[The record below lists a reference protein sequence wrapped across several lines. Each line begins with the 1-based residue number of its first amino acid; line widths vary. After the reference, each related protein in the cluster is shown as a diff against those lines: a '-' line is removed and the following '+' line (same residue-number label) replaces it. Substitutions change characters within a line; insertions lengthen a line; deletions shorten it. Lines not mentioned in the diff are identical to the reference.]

1 MSPTFSLKI
10 IIQNYGISK
19 GLCKVCKPKLTR
31 KPGIKDLITVYVYV
45 TDFFIKNNYPSL
57 DFLRSEFKGKAE
69 RTVFA
74 TTFLAITK
82 GGKYLT
88 LAFLDYVK
96 VGMFTAVRRL
106 V

>member
-1 MSPTFSLKI
+1 M
-10 IIQNYGISK
+10 
-19 GLCKVCKPKLTR
+19 
-31 KPGIKDLITVYVYV
+31 YVYV
-45 TDFFIKNNYPSL
+45 TDFFIKNNYRSL

-69 RTVFA
+69 RTVLFIAIA